1 MPLATI
7 TSFEGKRTADEKQTI
22 GKSIYE
28 ALVHNG
34 VLEGDRFQRFLEL
47 KPENFIVDPLF
58 PTLSTPRSD
67 DFLLIEILWSVGR
80 SPKAKK
86 AVLQE
91 IIEGI
96 QQRTG
101 IDPNDVMIV
110 FIETPWESW
119 AFHAGVQFYNA

>member
-1 MPLATI
+1 MPLVTV
-7 TSFEGKRTADEKQTI
+7 TSIEGKRTVDEKRAI
-22 GKSIYE
+22 GNSVYE

-34 VLEGDRFQRFLEL
+34 VLEGDRFQRYIEL

-58 PTLSTPRSD
+58 PNLSTPRSD

-80 SPKAKK
+80 SPKVKK

-91 IIEGI
+91 IVESIH
-96 QQRTG
+96 QRIG

-110 FIETPWESW
+110 FIETPWENW
-119 AFHAGVQFYNA
+119 AFHAGVQFYNV